1 MNKKLTP
8 MKAIKAKCT
17 DCIVDPLDKGT
28 HIQQI
33 ENCPDSSCALHE
45 HRPLTARTRANIKQE
60 RINNMNPME
69 RCAYEAKSEKAR
81 KNMESIRGR
90 MQ

>member
-45 HRPLTARTRANIKQE
+45 HRPLTAKIKAIIKQT
-60 RINNMNPME
+60 RINAMPEVE
-69 RCAYEAKSEKAR
+69 RQAYELKAEKAR
-81 KNMESIRGR
+81 KNMENIRGR
-90 MQ
+90 IK